1 VKEAAAALEPATD
14 EVDTLVSFFRA
25 HRKVTILTGA
35 GCSTASGIPD
45 YRDDDGRWKHRE
57 PMRFAQFV
65 REARNRQRYWA
76 QSFSGWERI
85 SNARPNHAHVALARL
100 EAQGRI
106 HTLVTQNVDM
116 LHQRAGSERVI
127 DLHGV
132 LHRVRCLTCGQS
144 MARGDFQTQLRDA
157 NPDWDAG
164 VQRLAPYG
172 DATLSRSDFESF
184 VVPSCRCGGALKPD
198 VVFFGESVPKP
209 RVAKAYRAVEES
221 DALLVVGSSLMVYS
235 GYRFAVSA
243 SKRGT
248 PVGILNRGRTRA
260 DHLAGMR
267 LRGHCAELLGA
278 AADALG

>member
-1 VKEAAAALEPATD
+1 VHEPAAALAPPAD
-14 EVDTLVSFFRA
+14 EADALSSFFR
-25 HRKVTILTGA
+25 RYEKVTVLTGA

-45 YRDDDGRWKHRE
+45 YRDDEGRWKHRE

-65 REARNRQRYWA
+65 REPRNRQRYWA

-85 SNARPNHAHVALARL
+85 SDALPNPAHLALAAL
-100 EAQGRI
+100 EQRGHV

-116 LHQRAGSERVI
+116 LHQRAGSRRVI

-144 MARGDFQTQLRDA
+144 MARNDFQTQLRDA
-157 NPDWDAG
+157 NPDWTAA
-164 VQRLAPYG
+164 VHRLAPDG
-172 DATLSRSDFESF
+172 DAKLSRSDFEAF

-198 VVFFGESVPKP
+198 VVFFGESVPKA
-209 RVAKAYRAVEES
+209 RVAAVHRALAES

-235 GYRFAVSA
+235 GYRFALAA
-243 SKRGT
+243 SKRAT
-248 PVGILNRGRTRA
+248 PLGILNRGTTRA

-267 LRGHCAELLGA
+267 LRGHCAELLEA
-278 AADALG
+278 AANALG